1 MTHSIQK
8 TLIATALLAALGAQ
22 AATVTVAS
30 GGSYQGLQLTG
41 ADTISFSAD
50 LLGALDTGKVVL
62 SPVNGTTGVIQKDV
76 DGFYTQAD
84 ITAQLKSFDIND
96 STNRILNAYSVGGS
110 NQAQPALKSVSSGG
124 FVTIGDLWIDRTA
137 KVVHGTLSGG
147 NGVGTI
153 NDLVIWN
160 IASIQGD
167 SAITTAGNFTTTF
180 SGLTV
185 TTTAFDAIAKS
196 LGLLTLGKSALSGV
210 TDFGTITSH
219 LTVTA
224 TTPAVPEPGTY
235 ALMGMGLVGM
245 AVVARR
251 RRG

>member
-1 MTHSIQK
+1 MIHSIQK

-30 GGSYQGLQLTG
+30 GGSYKGLQLTG
-41 ADTISFSAD
+41 ADTISFSTD

-62 SPVNGTTGVIQKDV
+62 SPVNGTIGVIQKDV

-96 STNRILNAYSVGGS
+96 STNRIVNAYSVGGS

-137 KVVHGTLSGG
+137 KVVHGTLTGG

-153 NDLVIWN
+153 SDLIVWN

-167 SAITTAGNFTTTF
+167 SAITAAGSYTTTF

-224 TTPAVPEPGTY
+224 VTPPIPEPATY
-235 ALMGMGLVGM
+235 AMMGLGLIGV
-245 AVVARR
+245 AVAARR

>member
-1 MTHSIQK
+1 MTHFVQK
-8 TLIATALLAALGAQ
+8 TMIATALLTALGTQ

-30 GGSYQGLQLTG
+30 GGSYKGLQLTG

-62 SPVNGTTGVIQKDV
+62 SPVNGASGVVNKDV

-84 ITAQLKSFDIND
+84 ITTKLKSFDIND
-96 STNRILNAYSVGGS
+96 STNRILTAYSVGGS
-110 NQAQPALKSVSSGG
+110 NQTAPALKSVSSGG
-124 FVTIGDLWIDRTA
+124 FVTIGDLWVDRTA
-137 KVVHGTLSGG
+137 KVVHGTLNGG

-153 NDLVIWN
+153 NDLIIWN
-160 IASIQGD
+160 VANIQGD
-167 SAITTAGNFTTTF
+167 SAITAAGSYTTTF

-185 TTTAFDAIAKS
+185 TSSAFDAISRS
-196 LGLLTLGKSALSGV
+196 LGLLSLGKSALSGV
-210 TDFGTITSH
+210 TDFGTITSR

-224 TTPAVPEPGTY
+224 ATPPVPEPATY
-235 ALMGMGLVGM
+235 AMMGLGLIGL
-245 AVVARR
+245 AVTARR

>member
-1 MTHSIQK
+1 MTRSFQK
-8 TLIATALLAALGAQ
+8 TLIATALLTTLGAQ
-22 AATVTVAS
+22 AATVTVAA
-30 GGSYQGLQLTG
+30 GDTYKGLTFTG
-41 ADTISFSAD
+41 ADTISFSTD

-62 SPVNGTTGVIQKDV
+62 SPINGATGVVQKDA

-84 ITAQLKSFDIND
+84 ITAKLKSFDIND

-110 NQAQPALKSVSSGG
+110 NQTSPALKSVSSGG
-124 FVTIGDLWIDRTA
+124 FVTIGDLWSDRTA
-137 KVVHGTLSGG
+137 KAVHGTLTGG

-153 NDLVIWN
+153 NDMIIWN
-160 IASIQGD
+160 IATIQGD
-167 SAITTAGNFTTTF
+167 SPLIAAGNYTTTF

-185 TTTAFDAIAKS
+185 TSTAFDAISKS

-210 TDFGTITSH
+210 SDFGTITSR

-224 TTPAVPEPGTY
+224 VTPAVPEPATY
-235 ALMGMGLVGM
+235 AMMGLGMIGM
-245 AVVARR
+245 AIAARR

>member
-1 MTHSIQK
+1 MTRFFQK
-8 TLIATALLAALGAQ
+8 TLIAAALLTALGAQ

-30 GGSYQGLQLTG
+30 GGSYKGLQLTG
-41 ADTISFSAD
+41 ADTISFSSD

-62 SPVNGTTGVIQKDV
+62 SPVNGASGVIQKDV
-76 DGFYTQAD
+76 DGYYTQAD

-110 NQAQPALKSVSSGG
+110 NQTSPSLKSVSSGG

-137 KVVHGTLSGG
+137 KVVHGTLTGG

-153 NDLVIWN
+153 NDLIVWDIT
-160 IASIQGD
+160 SIQGD
-167 SAITTAGNFTTTF
+167 SAITAAGSYTTTF

-185 TTTAFDAIAKS
+185 TTTAFDAISKS

-224 TTPAVPEPGTY
+224 ATPAVPEPATY
-235 ALMGMGLVGM
+235 ALMGLGLIGM
-245 AVVARR
+245 TVAARR

>member
-1 MTHSIQK
+1 MIHSIQK

-30 GGSYQGLQLTG
+30 GGSYKGLQLTG
-41 ADTISFSAD
+41 ADTISFSTD

-96 STNRILNAYSVGGS
+96 STNRIVNAYSVGGS

-137 KVVHGTLSGG
+137 KVVHGTLTGG

-153 NDLVIWN
+153 SDLIVWN

-167 SAITTAGNFTTTF
+167 SAITAAGSYTTTF

-224 TTPAVPEPGTY
+224 VTPPIPEPATY
-235 ALMGMGLVGM
+235 AMMGLGLIGV
-245 AVVARR
+245 AVAARR

>member
-1 MTHSIQK
+1 MIHSIQK
-8 TLIATALLAALGAQ
+8 TLIATALLSALGAQ
-22 AATVTVAS
+22 ATTVTVAS
-30 GGSYQGLQLTG
+30 GGSYKGLQLTG
-41 ADTISFSAD
+41 ADTISFSSD

-62 SPVNGTTGVIQKDV
+62 SPVNGTTGVIQKDI
-76 DGFYTQAD
+76 DGYYTQAD

-137 KVVHGTLSGG
+137 KVVHGTLTGG

-153 NDLVIWN
+153 NDLIVWN

-167 SAITTAGNFTTTF
+167 SAITAAGSYTTTF

-185 TTTAFDAIAKS
+185 TTTAFDAISKS
-196 LGLLTLGKSALSGV
+196 LGLLSLGKSALSGV

-219 LTVTA
+219 LTVTTA
-224 TTPAVPEPGTY
+224 TPAVPEPATY
-235 ALMGMGLVGM
+235 ALTGLGLIGM
-245 AVVARR
+245 AVTVRR